1 VTEGSDMSDDGL
13 RLDNLLS
20 SGRKYPTSSD
30 IRIFI
35 FVILNFH
42 RCVSHVPDY

>member
-1 VTEGSDMSDDGL
+1 MLDGL
-13 RLDNLLS
+13 RLDSLS
-20 SGRKYPTSSD
+20 SSGQKYLTSSD

-42 RCVSHVPDY
+42 RCVLHVPGY